1 MSGRQKALLLV
12 SGMGGAGYAAWKT
25 LFPWI
30 GDDIKTIRVFL
41 EVLKR
46 IGENFSKGRTVLDMF
61 EENVVKLPKKTF
73 IIFEDRQ
80 YSYEFVDTMA
90 NKVANLAAS
99 WNLPRDSSV
108 AMMIENEPAFVWTFL
123 GLQKAGLVGAF
134 INYHLKAHPLIHSI
148 KVSDAPVL
156 IIGSGDGHLE
166 SIQEILN
173 DLPDI
178 KIYVQGKRQ
187 TDLPSKFVAMDDVLL
202 RTLPVALSKVHR
214 EGTTLRSPV
223 CYIYTSGTTGLPKP
237 AIINNSKAMSSSVYW
252 QAFGYN
258 ENDIGYAVTPLYH
271 SASTTLCLFNTIERG
286 ATIVL
291 RRKFSARHYWED
303 VRKYKVTVI
312 QYIGELCRYLLRV
325 PKNDLDGV
333 HNVRVAFGN
342 GLRIDIWE
350 EFKTRF
356 KIPRIVE
363 FFGATEGTGS
373 FLNATGKVGAIGRMS
388 PFMKATVFRDKS
400 FQINFIQFDTRSE
413 KPIRDKNGRCIHI
426 KPGEVGLVICGVNEE
441 FYSGFYKGSKEMNE
455 KKFIRDV
462 FEEGDRWFSFGD
474 LIYLDENYNVYFRDR
489 TGDTFRWKS
498 ENVSTAEVADVMS
511 RIPFIRDVNVYGV
524 TIPGEDGR
532 AGMAAILLKN
542 KTDKITDDKLRTIY
556 SVCEKELPNYAR
568 PVFLRFMSN
577 FIVTQ
582 TMKNRKVELVEEGY
596 DLGKVKDP
604 LYFIDS
610 KNKTYSPLSLENFQ
624 IVMSSKL

>member
-252 QAFGYN
+252 QALR
-258 ENDIGYAVTPLYH
+258 AVTMK
-271 SASTTLCLFNTIERG
+271 TI
-286 ATIVL
+286 
-291 RRKFSARHYWED
+291 
-303 VRKYKVTVI
+303 
-312 QYIGELCRYLLRV
+312 
-325 PKNDLDGV
+325 
-333 HNVRVAFGN
+333 
-342 GLRIDIWE
+342 
-350 EFKTRF
+350 
-356 KIPRIVE
+356 
-363 FFGATEGTGS
+363 
-373 FLNATGKVGAIGRMS
+373 
-388 PFMKATVFRDKS
+388 
-400 FQINFIQFDTRSE
+400 
-413 KPIRDKNGRCIHI
+413 
-426 KPGEVGLVICGVNEE
+426 
-441 FYSGFYKGSKEMNE
+441 
-455 KKFIRDV
+455 
-462 FEEGDRWFSFGD
+462 
-474 LIYLDENYNVYFRDR
+474 
-489 TGDTFRWKS
+489 
-498 ENVSTAEVADVMS
+498 
-511 RIPFIRDVNVYGV
+511 
-524 TIPGEDGR
+524 
-532 AGMAAILLKN
+532 
-542 KTDKITDDKLRTIY
+542 
-556 SVCEKELPNYAR
+556 
-568 PVFLRFMSN
+568 
-577 FIVTQ
+577 
-582 TMKNRKVELVEEGY
+582 
-596 DLGKVKDP
+596 
-604 LYFIDS
+604 
-610 KNKTYSPLSLENFQ
+610 
-624 IVMSSKL
+624 